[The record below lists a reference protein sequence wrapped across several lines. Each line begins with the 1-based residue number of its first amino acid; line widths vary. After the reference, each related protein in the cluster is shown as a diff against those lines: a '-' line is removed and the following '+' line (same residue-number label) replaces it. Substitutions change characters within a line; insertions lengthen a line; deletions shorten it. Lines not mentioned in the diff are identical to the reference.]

1 MNKYYNTQ
9 EEIASK
15 IAKKLLEIIPNIRKS
30 QLKIIPFILIG
41 MINSESVV
49 ASDISNHLKD
59 DFSLVQHDSVI
70 KRIRRLFKNKLFDS
84 YDFYHKIITYVISNY
99 KKKHSD
105 NRVHIIFDHMF
116 SKDNYTVFMITMRVG
131 KTGIPLWFRC
141 FKGKDDDNAF
151 KESLLKEGI
160 SYVSN
165 LFDSSFDLIFLAD
178 RWFNSTS
185 LLKHIDDLGHTFCVR
200 LKRNINIFVYDNKEK
215 HYIRYFLENFPS
227 YQFKSKF
234 VNDIYLTEN
243 KYKVN
248 LVISKRQDVKEPW
261 IIVTNSNPKRAI
273 KDYGYRFGGIETV
286 FKNQKSNGFY
296 LEKTVNA
303 SLKYFESEYTF
314 ACLGIL
320 FLNILGIE
328 YAKNTKCYKNIKITT
343 QKINK
348 NKARIRILSLFHTGL
363 ILFHRAFN
371 SSRYIRL
378 PIRFILYDM

>member
-1 MNKYYNTQ
+1 
-9 EEIASK
+9 
-15 IAKKLLEIIPNIRKS
+15 
-30 QLKIIPFILIG
+30 

-70 KRIRRLFKNKLFDS
+70 KRIRRLFKNKLFDP

-99 KKKHSD
+99 KKKHND

-248 LVISKRQDVKEPW
+248 LVISKRQDVKEPQ
-261 IIVTNSNPKRAI
+261 IIVTNGNPKRAI